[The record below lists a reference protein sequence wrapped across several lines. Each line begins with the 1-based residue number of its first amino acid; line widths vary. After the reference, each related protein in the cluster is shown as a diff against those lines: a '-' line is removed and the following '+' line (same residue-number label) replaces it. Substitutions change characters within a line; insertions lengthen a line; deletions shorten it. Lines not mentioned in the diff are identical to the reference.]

1 MPLIPT
7 YQPDNIRP
15 YDFSGLKEAFGQWT
29 QNIAKAAQEDRLKKQ
44 AIQKVMSEYN
54 SAMPW
59 IENHKETAS
68 KMIEQFENRY
78 AEMLTYD
85 KNGKIKRFFGEPQLT
100 DSEYVEL
107 QQMAA
112 QMGQQF
118 DKWKKADETM
128 LKYTDEYKKNAQKYD
143 SETFNIVDSD
153 YKASGE
159 LTRSPLEVKPANVYD
174 YISKLDPRTP
184 DQLKQDTV
192 PSGNT
197 WITKSLDPEIQRQ
210 LYWQAATTDFSF
222 QKGMVD
228 MMMRDNT
235 LSTNDKIQYI
245 MGIMAPN
252 LPYDKPSEYMN
263 NTALR
268 EQVYKTYDEAS
279 RIVKEYQNERK
290 FNPRLIEAAA
300 YYDDQRF
307 GLSKRIGKGGSRIN
321 ETLYNY
327 DQREARQKAEQ
338 EKEYTPTQEREYNI
352 EGVPVTG
359 IDLSRNSKTRLNNF
373 QLPKGS
379 YTMDRKEEIENPEYV
394 KIKSKMENAKG
405 RDKKN
410 LERQLKDIP
419 EMISRPR
426 VDKSFI
432 KDIGTADYEVVTYGE
447 DGSGNK
453 VIILKE
459 PDRKDEYGEIRKGRY
474 IFIPMEGNEEILK
487 QINKNFK
494 KDQEQQPELLDIPG
508 F

>member
-54 SAMPW
+54 SVMPW

-118 DKWKKADETM
+118 DRWKKADETM

-268 EQVYKTYDEAS
+268 ETYDEAS

-327 DQREARQKAEQ
+327 DVKKTKD
-338 EKEYTPTQEREYNI
+338 EKEKFNI
-352 EGVPVTG
+352 
-359 IDLSRNSKTRLNNF
+359 S
-373 QLPKGS
+373 
-379 YTMDRKEEIENPEYV
+379 
-394 KIKSKMENAKG
+394 
-405 RDKKN
+405 
-410 LERQLKDIP
+410 DIP
-419 EMISRPR
+419 KTKLNFGGATIFAKDLRGKGYALQNIDRPNGTSYKFDENKGWIA
-426 VDKSFI
+426 VTSDELSGEKYYDKE
-432 KDIGTADYEVVTYGE
+432 T
-447 DGSGNK
+447 
-453 VIILKE
+453 
-459 PDRKDEYGEIRKGRY
+459 DEYKNAPRISVDIVAVDDKNIYLNRNGELY
-474 IFIPMEGNEEILK
+474 LIPLEGNESLLK
-487 QINKNFK
+487 TNKERVK
-494 KDQEQQPELLDIPG
+494 ETIGLEKGDLDNL
-508 F
+508 